1 MKVTFPQ
8 LGNTYFAVKAIFDD
22 IGIEYILPPVS
33 NKTCLEIG
41 SKISPEEM
49 CFPFKI
55 MMGAYI
61 QSIEKGA
68 DTIILPGSC
77 GPCRYGEYCELQ
89 MNILKK
95 LGYRIKFIVIDAPG
109 SIGKD
114 EFLNRIA
121 EIGKYSRKTRN
132 QKIMAVLKGYKIIN
146 LIDELERKARLISGC
161 EINKGECKRLLRE
174 CKKEALSTSGS
185 KEMIEVL
192 MDYRE
197 KLGNVKLD
205 SYRKPIKI
213 AIIGEIYTILEPFS
227 NQYIEDKLMDMGIST
242 QKTLTPSWWVKNTVL
257 LPFKLNSIDIR
268 RASKKYLPLYIGG
281 HSRECV
287 GEAVLAYKNGFD
299 GAIQILPM
307 GCMPEIVSKSILP
320 TISSDKNFPIMTL
333 VVDEM
338 TGEAGFDTRVEAFVD
353 LLERRRDKNV
363 LYGY

>member
-22 IGIEYILPPVS
+22 LEIEYILPPVS
-33 NKTCLEIG
+33 NKTCLEMG

-55 MMGAYI
+55 MIGAYI
-61 QSIEKGA
+61 QSIEEGA

-89 MNILKK
+89 INILKK
-95 LGYRIKFIVIDAPG
+95 LGYNVNFIVIDAPK

-114 EFLNRIA
+114 EFLNRVSK
-121 EIGKYSRKTRN
+121 IGQYSKKSKTE
-132 QKIMAVLKGYKIIN
+132 KISAVLKGYKIIN
-146 LIDELERKARLISGC
+146 LIDDIERKARLLSGY
-161 EINKGECKRLLRE
+161 EINKGEVKNLLRKCKRD
-174 CKKEALSTSGS
+174 ALNTLGT
-185 KEMIEVL
+185 KEMINL
-192 MDYRE
+192 LIKY
-197 KLGNVKLD
+197 KKKLD
-205 SYRKPIKI
+205 NIKLDKYRNPIKI

-227 NQYIEDKLMDMGIST
+227 NQYIEDKLMDMGVST
-242 QKTLTPSWWVKNTVL
+242 QKSLTPSWWVKNTVL
-257 LPFKLNSIDIR
+257 SPLKLNSLDIR
-268 RASKKYLPLYIGG
+268 RASKKYLSLYIGG
-281 HSRECV
+281 HGRECV
-287 GEAVLAYKNGFD
+287 GEAVLAHKKGFD

-320 TISSDKNFPIMTL
+320 TISKEKNFPIMTL

-353 LLERRRDKNV
+353 LLERRKDKNV